1 MTLRVAAAL
10 VAVVIAAPAAAGP
23 RKNVGR
29 GVERDGDTLTVE
41 EPAGKVKV
49 PVEPGWEPFTNDD
62 LGLVI
67 LSRRD
72 EAGHAVRVLDRRGR
86 VLGTVTAPPGWRPI
100 PTTAGVVLVPQ
111 ALHGPEM
118 PHRLRFVA
126 WDGTT
131 RREVD
136 VAGLR
141 MRAARAAA
149 GGRVVTVNGESE
161 GDQWVVIVYD
171 AQGAQQWRQ
180 TATSDMPPDAVL
192 SANGRRLVITE
203 RTVRGDTSVSVF
215 APGRRLHR
223 HKAGQFARLVADPT
237 GSKVATVGRGTVALV
252 DAESGK
258 LSWRRDEPLDLVVQD
273 GVRFDRRAP
282 RLLVVTAERDR
293 EKQKARVAVRSYR
306 LTDGRMEKA
315 PVVETPIDEPPTIVD
330 LEVLPGGER
339 RIVLPDRAI
348 TTAPGTPE

>member
-1 MTLRVAAAL
+1 MTLVLAAAL
-10 VAVVIAAPAAAGP
+10 AVGVVGIADAGP
-23 RKNVGR
+23 RKHVGR
-29 GVERDGDTLTVE
+29 GIERDGDTLTVE
-41 EPAGKVKV
+41 EPAGKVQV
-49 PVEPGWEPFTNDD
+49 AIEPGWEPFTDDD

-72 EAGHAVRVLDRRGR
+72 ERGHTVRVLDRRGR
-86 VLGTVTAPPGWRPI
+86 VLGTVTAPPGWRPV

-111 ALHGPEM
+111 ALHGPEV

-136 VAGLR
+136 VPALR
-141 MRAARAAA
+141 LSTARAAA
-149 GGRVVTVNGESE
+149 GGRVVTVNGVSE
-161 GDQWVVIVYD
+161 GHDWVIVVYD

-180 TATSDMPPDAVL
+180 TATSAVPPDAVL
-192 SANGRRLVITE
+192 SANGRRLIVSE
-203 RTVRGDTSVSVF
+203 STVEGDTTVSVF
-215 APGRRLHR
+215 AADRRLHR
-223 HKAGQFARLVADPT
+223 HKAGRYAELVAEPA
-237 GSKVATVGRGTVALV
+237 GSKVAAVGRGSVALV

-258 LSWRRDEPLDLVVQD
+258 LSWRRDDALDLVVKG

-282 RLLVVTAERDR
+282 RLLVVTADRNRDT
-293 EKQKARVAVRSYR
+293 KKARMAVRSYR
-306 LTDGRMEKA
+306 LTDGSAEKA
-315 PVVETPIDEPPTIVD
+315 AVIETSIDELPAIVD

-339 RIVLPDRAI
+339 RVVLPDRAI

>member
-1 MTLRVAAAL
+1 MTVLVAAAL
-10 VAVVIAAPAAAGP
+10 VAVVAAAPAAAGP

-72 EAGHAVRVLDRRGR
+72 DTGHTVRVLDRRGR
-86 VLGTVTAPPGWRPI
+86 MLGTVTAPPGWRPI
-100 PTTAGVVLVPQ
+100 PTTGGVVLVPQ
-111 ALHGPEM
+111 ALHGPEV
-118 PHRLRFVA
+118 PHQLRFVA

-136 VAGLR
+136 VPGLR
-141 MRAARAAA
+141 MSTASAAA
-149 GGRVVTVNGESE
+149 GGRVVTVNGVGE

-171 AQGAQQWRQ
+171 AQGAKQWRQ
-180 TATSDMPPDAVL
+180 TATSDTPPDAAL

-203 RTVRGDTSVSVF
+203 RTLQGDTSVSVF
-215 APGRRLHR
+215 AADRRLHR
-223 HKAGQFARLVADPT
+223 HKAGRFARLVADPT
-237 GSKVATVGRGTVALV
+237 GSKVATVGRGTVALI

-258 LSWRRDEPLDLVVQD
+258 LSWRRDEPLDLVLEG

-282 RLLVVTAERDR
+282 RLLVVTADRDR
-293 EKQKARVAVRSYR
+293 ETKKARMAVRSYR
-306 LTDGRMEKA
+306 LTDGRAEKA
-315 PVVETPIDEPPTIVD
+315 AVVETPIDELPAIVD

-339 RIVLPDRAI
+339 RVVLPDRAI